1 MLAIVK
7 YFMSNAYRNGAK
19 AVAGF
24 VAQPML
30 ELL

>member
-7 YFMSNAYRNGAK
+7 CFMFNAYRNG
-19 AVAGF
+19 VAGF